1 MEVELDQR
9 IAEAVSGAFVLNL
22 GGARGAG
29 EGWGQCLA
37 VRVDPPSTLS
47 SIRSQLG
54 NALANKAQ
62 LRGLR
67 AVGAVV
73 YIEVTAA
80 RCLHSKRCNACI
92 ACQAEERVCHSSHWQ
107 AHALHAIG

>member
-1 MEVELDQR
+1 MEAELERR

-29 EGWGQCLA
+29 EGWGQCLT
-37 VRVDPPSTLS
+37 VRADPPSTLS

-54 NALANKAQ
+54 NALAIEAQ

-67 AVGAVV
+67 AVGAVA

-80 RCLHSKRCNACI
+80 RCLHPSRWNACI
-92 ACQAEERVCHSSHWQ
+92 ACQAGRTRVPQQPLAQ
-107 AHALHAIG
+107 ASHALC